1 MWVRREVATMLLAGL
16 ILLILIGLGLG
27 ELSRHVTSRADLGAV
42 RDLAGERT
50 AALTSVAHGLSAL
63 GRTVVIAPLAF
74 VTAALLGRSG
84 RPIDAIF
91 LVISVVGA
99 LILFNVDK
107 ALVERPRPPLHHLE
121 AASNWSFPSGHATT
135 SSAFYLALA
144 LVLTAGHRRA
154 RLAALTG
161 AIILVAAIAFSR
173 VYLAVHYPADVA
185 GGMLLGVVWCLFAYR
200 VLRRAA

>member
-1 MWVRREVATMLLAGL
+1 VGASRSGQQLLAGL
-16 ILLILIGLGLG
+16 ILLIVIGFGLG
-27 ELSRHVTSRADLGAV
+27 EISWHVTNTADLGAV

-50 AALTSVAHGLSAL
+50 AALTSVAHILSAL
-63 GRTVVIAPLAF
+63 GRSVVIAPLAV
-74 VTAALLGRSG
+74 VTAALLARSG

-91 LVISVVGA
+91 LVGSVVGA
-99 LILFNVDK
+99 LILFSVDK

-135 SSAFYLALA
+135 STAFYLALA
-144 LVLTAGHRRA
+144 LVLTSEHRRA
-154 RLAALTG
+154 RLVALTG
-161 AIILVAAIAFSR
+161 AVLLVAAIAFSR